1 MRLAGAALSVLDRFW
16 RDIRQSLRVFSKN
29 PAFTCIAV
37 LSIAFGTGAN
47 VAMFSAADALILRP
61 LPIQRPAEV
70 VTIGSR
76 LKIGMGTRYV
86 ASYADYQDIRD
97 RTHSFDG

>member
-70 VTIGSR
+70 VTAMAPRR
-76 LKIGMGTRYV
+76 LVIKAGQLSIEHHRSCTELW
-86 ASYADYQDIRD
+86 
-97 RTHSFDG
+97 RTQA